1 DNFSIFRDSLA
12 TGSEEIAF
20 DIRSIQLTDLVVT
33 YDDEQEGHHH
43 EFSTP
48 SLQASVSLRDGGYD
62 IITLGTVD
70 IGQIGIGD
78 RTFLKGKSFRSGLS
92 LKFNPEAKT
101 VDIMPSELRLGNAV
115 FNAEGYYDFHES
127 PRMDLS
133 LKGQNTT
140 IGTMLSFL
148 PSEIAAQFT
157 RYESEGDLYFSLQ
170 LVGSPEEAPGL
181 AFSITFGARN
191 AVLFHPET
199 GFKMD
204 AANID
209 GKLSVIGDG
218 GNEVSELLLSKASG
232 NLNGKPFRGNFRL
245 RNFSD
250 PRISL
255 TYAGEL
261 EAPTLDQLL
270 PDTIFSGTSGSLM
283 ADVSISGKLN
293 DLRNK
298 KTAYQVT
305 SSGTI
310 TLNGFS
316 VAFGAEKIP
325 FTGWNG
331 RLRFDGNDLMMDGV
345 SGKIGKTDLAM
356 TGEIK
361 NLLTFLL
368 HDGQKIGMSARI
380 ESTFLDLDD
389 LLAYGYG
396 KQNRKGYTFSISPRI
411 GLRVEYEVGRL
422 NYRRFNALDL
432 KGKLNVT
439 SGKATL
445 EKNRFR
451 SMGGTVSL
459 DGIVDG
465 SDARVV
471 DLDAD
476 LKTKDVLLDSLFYV
490 FEDFN
495 QQFITARHLRGQVT
509 SDITLRARLTPEL
522 ELVQDR
528 LVADLSLLI
537 RKGELNDFEPI
548 LKLNKYLDDSGLRKL
563 RFADL
568 KNDIH
573 IQDKTVFIPRME
585 IRSNLTTIQLSG
597 KHTFDQHIDYR
608 IVAPITGRRNINR
621 EEAGTAFVEDK
632 GGQSKLYLKI
642 TGTTDN
648 YQVGYDM
655 AAVKEKISGQIRQEI
670 KSLKES
676 FKVKPKEPK
685 KKLEIAEDEFF
696 EWENEQ

>member
-1 DNFSIFRDSLA
+1 
-12 TGSEEIAF
+12 
-20 DIRSIQLTDLVVT
+20 
-33 YDDEQEGHHH
+33 
-43 EFSTP
+43 
-48 SLQASVSLRDGGYD
+48 
-62 IITLGTVD
+62 
-70 IGQIGIGD
+70 
-78 RTFLKGKSFRSGLS
+78 
-92 LKFNPEAKT
+92 
-101 VDIMPSELRLGNAV
+101 
-115 FNAEGYYDFHES
+115 
-127 PRMDLS
+127 
-133 LKGQNTT
+133 
-140 IGTMLSFL
+140 
-148 PSEIAAQFT
+148 
-157 RYESEGDLYFSLQ
+157 
-170 LVGSPEEAPGL
+170 
-181 AFSITFGARN
+181 
-191 AVLFHPET
+191 
-199 GFKMD
+199 
-204 AANID
+204 
-209 GKLSVIGDG
+209 
-218 GNEVSELLLSKASG
+218 
-232 NLNGKPFRGNFRL
+232 
-245 RNFSD
+245 
-250 PRISL
+250 
-255 TYAGEL
+255 
-261 EAPTLDQLL
+261 
-270 PDTIFSGTSGSLM
+270 
-283 ADVSISGKLN
+283 
-293 DLRNK
+293 
-298 KTAYQVT
+298 
-305 SSGTI
+305 
-310 TLNGFS
+310 
-316 VAFGAEKIP
+316 
-325 FTGWNG
+325 
-331 RLRFDGNDLMMDGV
+331 
-345 SGKIGKTDLAM
+345 
-356 TGEIK
+356 
-361 NLLTFLL
+361 
-368 HDGQKIGMSARI
+368 
-380 ESTFLDLDD
+380 
-389 LLAYGYG
+389 
-396 KQNRKGYTFSISPRI
+396 
-411 GLRVEYEVGRL
+411 
-422 NYRRFNALDL
+422 
-432 KGKLNVT
+432 GKLNVT

-476 LKTKDVLLDSLFYV
+476 LKTKDVHLDSLFYV

-522 ELVQDR
+522 ELVQDW